1 VCVLVGDWLLVSP
14 DRLRVVDFRAWT
26 LRMTSEGRRRQRLE
40 PVVILEAGGMTLV
53 VDGYHWVWDFLDALH
68 PGLPRLGVLEDMKS
82 HKEPFRPILQELI
95 EECESSLILVK
106 IAEKRTE
113 NRWGCEAYEMV
124 YIETCEEPMV
134 PLRNKDGFAL
144 NPCEIMRK
152 GDDYAIIADMDDL
165 GFLVMGV
172 CMRGASG
179 VIRPFPARL
188 FPNSDEAAE
197 YLMNNRRAFEDARG
211 SSRIYPL
218 SVGMYSSETDKIEHQ
233 RFLHN

>member
-1 VCVLVGDWLLVSP
+1 
-14 DRLRVVDFRAWT
+14 
-26 LRMTSEGRRRQRLE
+26 
-40 PVVILEAGGMTLV
+40 
-53 VDGYHWVWDFLDALH
+53 
-68 PGLPRLGVLEDMKS
+68 
-82 HKEPFRPILQELI
+82 
-95 EECESSLILVK
+95 
-106 IAEKRTE
+106 
-113 NRWGCEAYEMV
+113 
-124 YIETCEEPMV
+124 
-134 PLRNKDGFAL
+134 
-144 NPCEIMRK
+144 MRK

-211 SSRIYPL
+211 SSRTYPL